1 MRYFM
6 QLQAQHKYTPL
17 YRHQDARW
25 LTLRDN
31 SVTDFPFGRE
41 SQARIACDSQVVT
54 AHNQSL
60 GCVRNLDFL
69 KVNMWVFWL
78 DTWFLGYLESKKK
91 EAQELD
97 LDCIPV
103 FKERG
108 FDWNLYRQGAS
119 RYSYRLTS
127 GDITLLFNRRKSD
140 DPIPSCRLEIG
151 SLSCW
156 SPGFLPIY
164 EAVKSFLGT
173 YGAEIIKEL
182 VSEVHL
188 AADFLNI
195 DINDL
200 DVDAKTKW
208 ISRGT
213 DFVSYAR
220 HNQLTSVNWMS
231 KDIMLRIYDKVTELK
246 RSHAT
251 HKQEIF
257 AEVWGVHEFD
267 QKPVTRVEFEL
278 RRPKLREFSDKD
290 RKLKIDTVY
299 ELVSSLKSLWLYLTA
314 EWVRHTATTVDRNH
328 NQSRVQASEF
338 WQKVR
343 NVLWTGV
350 LGLIRNHPVRHKD
363 VAMLRKQARGMLMSV
378 CAAMEIE
385 PDDIDRIVA
394 FCQNLIEEDLHDLFE
409 DEEKFTR
416 KMRVKRNEFRSTMA
430 G

>member
-1 MRYFM
+1 M
-6 QLQAQHKYTPL
+6 QLQSKYTPF
-17 YRHQDARW
+17 YRHHDAHW

-31 SVTDFPFGRE
+31 APEDFPFGE

-54 AHNQSL
+54 SHNQAL

-78 DTWFLGYLESKKK
+78 DPWFLDYLERKKK
-91 EAQELD
+91 EAQDLD
-97 LDCIPV
+97 LDSIPV
-103 FKERG
+103 FEERG
-108 FDWNLYRQGAS
+108 FDWNLSRQGAS

-127 GDITLLFNRRKSD
+127 GDVTLLFNRRKAE

-164 EAVKSFLGT
+164 EGVKAFLAT
-173 YGAEIIKEL
+173 YGCEIFKEL

-188 AADFLNI
+188 AADFIGI
-195 DINDL
+195 DINELDL
-200 DVDAKTKW
+200 EAKTHW
-208 ISRGT
+208 VSRGT

-220 HNQLTSVNWMS
+220 HNHLTSVNWMS
-231 KDIMLRIYDKVTELK
+231 QDIMLRIYDKVTELK
-246 RSHAT
+246 RSRAT

-257 AEVWGVHEFD
+257 AEVWGVQEFD
-267 QKPVTRVEFEL
+267 QQPVTRVEFEL

-290 RKLKIDTVY
+290 RQLKIDTVY
-299 ELVSSLKSLWLYLTA
+299 ELVSSLKSLWLYLTS
-314 EWVRHTATTVDRNH
+314 EWVKHTSTAVDRNH
-328 NQSRVQASEF
+328 NQSRAKVSEF

-343 NVLWTGV
+343 NVVWTGV
-350 LGLIRNHPVRHKD
+350 LGLIRNHPVKHKD
-363 VAMLRKQARGMLMSV
+363 VVMLRKQARGMLMSV

-385 PDDIDRIVA
+385 PGDIDRIVA
-394 FCQNLIEEDLHDLFE
+394 FCQELIEEDLHDLFE
-409 DEEKFTR
+409 DEEKFTQ
-416 KMRVKRNEFRSTMA
+416 KMRVKRNEFKSTMA